1 MNRVPRGSPAGGFG
15 WTGGAPFVRE
25 PPVAGI
31 GYMLV
36 AAAFFSVMGAG
47 AKVLGETLPVSQI
60 IVVRGLITMAL
71 SAGVLWARGRSWR
84 GTNGRLLWLRG
95 LFGLGGLT
103 CFFHAV
109 QRLPLADAS
118 VLFYV
123 NPIFTALAAVPFLN
137 EALRPRD
144 LAGLA
149 LAFAGVVCVARPE
162 FLFGPMGDPAAGEAS
177 LATAS
182 ASGGASLG
190 VALALGG
197 AAFSAGSYITIRK
210 LRATDDPWV
219 ITLYFTLVAV
229 PLALPLAL
237 QYGRWP
243 TSTEWVWLA
252 VVGLCTQ
259 VGQILGAYGLHKLP
273 AGPAVALGY
282 AQVAFA
288 FGWGVL
294 LFDEPIRSLSVFGAS
309 LVFGGVLVIGASV
322 RARVRAESPPIRPA
336 PTGPQ
341 LSRPAD
347 RPVPRVE

>member
-1 MNRVPRGSPAGGFG
+1 V
-15 WTGGAPFVRE
+15 
-25 PPVAGI
+25 
-31 GYMLV
+31 
-36 AAAFFSVMGAG
+36 
-47 AKVLGETLPVSQI
+47 
-60 IVVRGLITMAL
+60 
-71 SAGVLWARGRSWR
+71 
-84 GTNGRLLWLRG
+84 
-95 LFGLGGLT
+95 
-103 CFFHAV
+103 
-109 QRLPLADAS
+109 
-118 VLFYV
+118 
-123 NPIFTALAAVPFLN
+123 
-137 EALRPRD
+137 
-144 LAGLA
+144 
-149 LAFAGVVCVARPE
+149 
-162 FLFGPMGDPAAGEAS
+162 GEAA

-182 ASGGASLG
+182 AGGGGSLG

-229 PLALPLAL
+229 PLALPSAL

-294 LFDEPIRSLSVFGAS
+294 LFDEPIRALSVFGAT

-322 RARVRAESPPIRPA
+322 RARVRAESPPMRPA